1 MTNLTASELNY
12 MVFRYLQESGF
23 LHTAFNFGHEA
34 DIQREANID
43 PTSVPP
49 GALVTFVQSGIQYLE
64 MKANLKID
72 DSDIADDFVFVKPF
86 DLLNMNVE
94 ELKQNIEKNRV
105 LQAAMNLQ
113 HLRKGKEREDSEI
126 VGKGKEKI
134 DDDVNYKLNESVAF
148 GGLEPMHFAPSSTL
162 QPWIRYRGVRSR
174 DVLALEGHSA
184 EVFACAWSPAGL
196 VLASGSGDSTAR
208 IWRISDRSNS
218 TSAINRLAS
227 MHVLRHFEAR
237 SKENRK
243 GVLTLDWN
251 FDGTLL
257 ATGSHAG
264 VTRIWHA
271 SGEMK
276 SILMKHDGPIFSVKW
291 NKKGDCVLTGGFDRS
306 GVVWDINTNKLIQQF
321 DFHSGSILDVDW
333 RTNRTFATGSTD
345 TLIYICKI
353 GESQPVKRI
362 SGHKDQVNCVKW
374 DPSCMLLASCSDD
387 TTAKIWRME
396 QHMPVHDFKDHD
408 KEVYT
413 IAWSPTGPA
422 TNNPNKKLLL
432 ASASLDSTVKL
443 WDVSSGGLFG
453 SLNGHRDAVY
463 CLAFSPNG
471 EYLATGSEDR
481 LMNIWSVK
489 DGMIVKTYFCKGSV
503 SQVCWNKEG
512 NKIAYGTRKNS
523 VCISDFRM

>member
-1 MTNLTASELNY
+1 
-12 MVFRYLQESGF
+12 
-23 LHTAFNFGHEA
+23 
-34 DIQREANID
+34 
-43 PTSVPP
+43 
-49 GALVTFVQSGIQYLE
+49 
-64 MKANLKID
+64 
-72 DSDIADDFVFVKPF
+72 
-86 DLLNMNVE
+86 
-94 ELKQNIEKNRV
+94 
-105 LQAAMNLQ
+105 
-113 HLRKGKEREDSEI
+113 
-126 VGKGKEKI
+126 
-134 DDDVNYKLNESVAF
+134 
-148 GGLEPMHFAPSSTL
+148 MHFAPSSTL
-162 QPWIRYRGVRSR
+162 QPWVRYRGVRSR

-227 MHVLRHFEAR
+227 MHVLQHFEAR

-257 ATGSHAG
+257 ATASHDG

-276 SILMKHDGPIFSVKW
+276 SILMKHNGPIFSVKW
-291 NKKGDCVLTGGFDRS
+291 NKKGDFLLTGGFDRS

-321 DFHSGSILDVDW
+321 DFHSGSILNVDW

-345 TLIYICKI
+345 SLIYICKI
-353 GESQPVKRI
+353 GENQPVKRI

-413 IAWSPTGPA
+413 IAWSPTGLA
-422 TNNPNKKLLL
+422 TDNPNKKLLL

-453 SLNGHRDAVY
+453 SLNGHREAVY